1 LKDREFM
8 AVLQVNN
15 LTLNLILIIQ
25 PIWEI

>member
-1 LKDREFM
+1 M